1 MEEVK
6 TIKLENE
13 KIKVVFINEA
23 DPNESDLVM
32 TLTVTRDGEK
42 KITSVGMDPSLINR
56 EASFMG
62 EMYMKTIDVL
72 FAVKK
77 IFDAGET
84 YEGLHVLTRAEY
96 KEYVTKVLGYKIE
109 D

>member
-6 TIKLENE
+6 AIKLENE
-13 KIKVVFINEA
+13 KIKVVFTNEA
-23 DPNESDLVM
+23 DSNESDLVM
-32 TLTVTRDGEK
+32 TLTITRDGEK
-42 KITSVGMDPSLINR
+42 KITSVSIDPSVLSR

-62 EMYMKTIDVL
+62 EMYMKTVDVL

>member
-1 MEEVK
+1 MEELK
-6 TIKLENE
+6 EIKLGNE
-13 KIKVVFINEA
+13 KIKIVFTNEA

-32 TLTVTRDGEK
+32 TFTVTKDGEK
-42 KITSVGMDPSLINR
+42 KTTSVGLDTSIINR
-56 EASFMG
+56 EVSFMG
-62 EMYMKTIDVL
+62 EMYMKTIDL
-72 FAVKK
+72 LYTVKE

-84 YEGLHVLTRAEY
+84 YEGLYVLTRAQY

>member
-1 MEEVK
+1 MREVK

-13 KIKVVFINEA
+13 QIRIVFTNEA
-23 DPNESDLVM
+23 NPDESELVM
-32 TLTVTRDGEK
+32 ALTVTKDGDK
-42 KITSVGMDPSLINR
+42 KVTSVGLDPSLIDR
-56 EASFMG
+56 EVSFMG

-72 FAVKK
+72 YAVKK

-84 YEGLHVLTRAEY
+84 YEGLHVLTKEEY
-96 KEYVTKVLGYKIE
+96 KQYLIKVKGLKIE

>member
-13 KIKVVFINEA
+13 KIKVVFTNEA
-23 DPNESDLVM
+23 NYDESELVM

-42 KITSVGMDPSLINR
+42 KITSLSIDPSLINR

-72 FAVKK
+72 YAVKK

-84 YEGLHVLTRAEY
+84 YEGLHVLTREEY
-96 KEYVTKVLGYKIE
+96 KQYVIKVLGHKIK